1 MPTQT
6 GDRWQALSRH
16 LDLVLDVAEEER
28 AAWLE
33 SLAQRDPELA
43 AELSATLAAS
53 GRKGF
58 TQFLE
63 GAPPLAPGEIAAAT
77 LVGLQIGPYLIDA
90 EIGHG
95 GMGSVWRAHRT
106 DGRFEGVV
114 AVKFVHAAWIGGA
127 GEQRFRVEGNL
138 LGRLDHPNI
147 ARLIDAGV
155 LTGTQPFLILE
166 YVEGEPIDAHCRR
179 EQLDL
184 GSRIK
189 LFLDVLAAVA
199 HAHTHLIVHRDIK
212 PGNVFVSRGG
222 TVKLLDFG
230 IAKLLQ
236 SDTDLGTP
244 TQSVGAPLTPRY
256 AAPEQVLGRQV
267 TTATDVYSLGLVL
280 YVLLTGVHPV
290 EGDNLSGAEVM
301 RAVITGEPAKASTAS
316 TVATIPRRALKGDLD
331 NILSKALKKDPKE
344 RYESVGALADDL
356 RRFLNH
362 EPVQA
367 RPDTI
372 PYRVSKFV
380 RRHRAGVL
388 SALLVAIGLIGTS
401 AIALWQLHEA
411 NLERDISRDE
421 VRRARGLDELNA
433 FMLTESTAHA
443 APEEMRLRLDH
454 AVEFVERNF
463 QGEQDVLASMLFG
476 LAGSYTDIG
485 EAGLAAKT
493 TAKADAIV
501 QQIRDPALLSEAG
514 CRRARDFAVAHNLG
528 EARERLAAAQQNM
541 QHLERVWPG
550 LTSDCGMAGAMIAMA
565 DGDYAGAI
573 ANLRRV
579 LASLEQDKSYGSH
592 LWTAAQNELA
602 RAQYMAG
609 DFRGALETDGAN
621 LRLVKQQGLA
631 NAGRYFALASLSCNA
646 QRAGGQ
652 PLQSRAFADQV
663 VADVRQA
670 VPDVP
675 PPFFMVGCRALAE
688 IVMDLPQPPV
698 AALAAAARAARG
710 AAAVSIANTYGAA
723 LVNDAVKRG
732 DLAAA
737 EASWTDLA
745 PLEKKMLDAKEHGP
759 DVVRLLLAHAGLD
772 MARGRSAQATRGI
785 ELAAAAIAAR
795 HQPTN
800 ADARDVEMI
809 RAQLALDDRQFTQAS
824 VHAQAAL
831 DIARASAIDP
841 NSSAWIGEALLLRAR
856 AEAALGETPKSRS
869 SAQEALPHLQQNLD
883 PASGLIAAARAVI
896 AG

>member
-6 GDRWQALSRH
+6 GDRWQSLSHH
-16 LDLVLDVAEEER
+16 LDLVLDVEEEER
-28 AAWLE
+28 AAWIK
-33 SLAQRDPELA
+33 SLAERDPELA
-43 AELSATLAAS
+43 AELAATLAAS

-63 GAPPLAPGEIAAAT
+63 GAPPLALEEIAAAT
-77 LVGLQIGPYLIDA
+77 LVGLQIGPYVIDA
-90 EIGHG
+90 EIGRG
-95 GMGSVWRAHRT
+95 GMGSVWKAHRT
-106 DGRFEGVV
+106 DGLFEGVV

-138 LGRLDHPNI
+138 LGRLAHPNI

-166 YVEGEPIDAHCRR
+166 YVEGEPIDAFCRR
-179 EQLDL
+179 EQLDV

-199 HAHTHLIVHRDIK
+199 HAHSHLIVHRDIK

-222 TVKLLDFG
+222 AVKLLDFG

-236 SDTDLGTP
+236 TDTSVAAP
-244 TQSVGAPLTPRY
+244 TQSLGAPLTPRY
-256 AAPEQVLGRQV
+256 AAPEQVLGKPV

-290 EGDNLSGAEVM
+290 DGENPSSAELM
-301 RAVITGEPAKASTAS
+301 RAVVTDEAARASTVG
-316 TVATIPRRALKGDLD
+316 TVATIPRRVLEGDLD
-331 NILSKALKKDPKE
+331 NILSKALKKNAKE
-344 RYESVGALADDL
+344 RYESVGAFADDL
-356 RRFLNH
+356 KRYLNH

-388 SALLVAIGLIGTS
+388 SALLVALGLVGTS

-433 FMLTESTAHA
+433 FMLTESSAHA
-443 APEEMRLRLDH
+443 APEEMRLRLNH

-476 LAGSYTDIG
+476 LGGSYTDIG
-485 EAGLAAKT
+485 EAELAAKT
-493 TAKADAIV
+493 TAKADVIV
-501 QQIRDPALLSEAG
+501 QQIRDPSLLSEAG
-514 CRRARDFAVAHNLG
+514 CRRARDFAVAHNLS
-528 EARERLAAAQQNM
+528 EARGRLEAAQQNM
-541 QHLERVWPG
+541 KRLERIGPG
-550 LTSDCGMAGAMIAMA
+550 LIADCGMAGAMIAMA
-565 DGDYAGAI
+565 DGDYADAI

-579 LASLEQDKSYGSH
+579 LSSLEQEKSYGSNP
-592 LWTAAQNELA
+592 WVSAQNELA

-609 DFRGALETDGAN
+609 DFRGALATDDAN
-621 LRLVKQQGLA
+621 LKLVKQQGLT
-631 NAGRYFALASLSCNA
+631 NAGRYFALASLNCNA
-646 QRAGGQ
+646 QRSGGR

-663 VADVRQA
+663 LADVRRV
-670 VPDVP
+670 VPDVQ

-688 IVMDLPQPPV
+688 IVMDLPEPPITT
-698 AALAAAARAARG
+698 LADAARAARG
-710 AAAVSIANTYGAA
+710 AAAVSIANNYAAA
-723 LVNDAVKRG
+723 LVNDAVRRG

-737 EASWTDLA
+737 ESYWAELA
-745 PLEKKMLDAKEHGP
+745 PFEIKMLDAKERGP

-772 MARGRSAQATRGI
+772 MAHGRNAQAAQRI
-785 ELAAAAIAAR
+785 DQAADVIAAR

-800 ADARDVEMI
+800 ADARDIEML
-809 RAQLALDDRQFTQAS
+809 RAQLSLASRQFAQAS
-824 VHAQAAL
+824 SHAQAAL
-831 DIARASAIDP
+831 DIARGSAIDP
-841 NSSAWIGEALLLRAR
+841 KSSAWIGEALLLRAR
-856 AEAALGETPKSRS
+856 AEAAAGDIPKSRS
-869 SAQEALPHLQQNLD
+869 SAQEALHHLQQNLD
-883 PASGLIAAARAVI
+883 PSSGLIAGARAAI

>member
-6 GDRWQALSRH
+6 GDHWQSLSHH
-16 LDLVLDVAEEER
+16 LDLVLDMAAEER
-28 AAWLE
+28 GAWIK
-33 SLAQRDPELA
+33 SLAERDPELA

-53 GRKGF
+53 ARQGF

-63 GAPPLAPGEIAAAT
+63 GAPPLAPEEIAAAT
-77 LVGLQIGPYLIDA
+77 LVGLQIGPYVIDA

-95 GMGSVWRAHRT
+95 GMGSVWKAHRT
-106 DGRFEGVV
+106 DGLFDGVV

-166 YVEGEPIDAHCRR
+166 YVEGEPIDAYCRR

-212 PGNVFVSRGG
+212 PGNVFVSRCG

-236 SDTDLGTP
+236 SDTSMAAP

-256 AAPEQVLGRQV
+256 AAPEQVLGKQV
-267 TTATDVYSLGLVL
+267 TTATDVYSLGLLL

-290 EGDNLSGAEVM
+290 DGDNLSSAEVM
-301 RAVITGEPAKASTAS
+301 RAVITGEPARASTVGA
-316 TVATIPRRALKGDLD
+316 VATIPRRVLEGDLD
-331 NILSKALKKDPKE
+331 NILSKALKKDPHE
-344 RYESVGALADDL
+344 RYESVGAFAADL
-356 RRFLNH
+356 RRHLNH

-388 SALLVAIGLIGTS
+388 SALLIAIGLIGTS
-401 AIALWQLHEA
+401 AIALRQLHEA

-433 FMLTESTAHA
+433 FMLTESSAHA

-463 QGEQDVLASMLFG
+463 RGEQDVLASMLFG

-501 QQIRDPALLSEAG
+501 QQIRDPAMLSEAG
-514 CRRARDFAVAHNLG
+514 CRRARDFAVAHNLSD
-528 EARERLAAAQQNM
+528 ARERLAAAQQNM
-541 QHLERVWPG
+541 QRLERVGPG

-565 DGDYAGAI
+565 DGDYAAAI

-609 DFRGALETDGAN
+609 DFRGALETDSAN
-621 LRLVKQQGLA
+621 LKLVKQQGLA

-652 PLQSRAFADQV
+652 PLQSREFADQV

-670 VPDVP
+670 VPDVQ
-675 PPFFMVGCRALAE
+675 PPFFMVGCRAFAE
-688 IVMDLPQPPV
+688 IVMDLPQPPI
-698 AALAAAARAARG
+698 AELAAAARAARS

-737 EASWTDLA
+737 ESTWADLA
-745 PLEKKMLDAKEHGP
+745 PFEKRMLDAKEHGP

-772 MARGRSAQATRGI
+772 MAHGQNAQATQRI
-785 ELAAAAIAAR
+785 DQAADAIAAR

-800 ADARDVEMI
+800 ADARDVEML
-809 RAQLALDDRQFTQAS
+809 RAQLALDSRQFAQAS
-824 VHAQAAL
+824 SHAQAAL
-831 DIARASAIDP
+831 DLARRSAIDP
-841 NSSAWIGEALLLRAR
+841 KSSAWIGEALLLRAR
-856 AEAALGETPKSRS
+856 AEAAMGDTLKSRS

-883 PASGLIAAARAVI
+883 PSSGLIAGARAVI